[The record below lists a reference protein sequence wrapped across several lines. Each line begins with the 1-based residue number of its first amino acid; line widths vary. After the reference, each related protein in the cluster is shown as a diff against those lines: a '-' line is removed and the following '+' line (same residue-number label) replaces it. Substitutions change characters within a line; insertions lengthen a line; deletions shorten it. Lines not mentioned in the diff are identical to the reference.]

1 MATAAPNSSSSTAAV
16 GEDVCAVCGRTVDG
30 AAFCHIYQEGRRIT
44 LCSPACAEVLLHRS
58 ESSSKGNAFAD
69 ADSSWR

>member
-1 MATAAPNSSSSTAAV
+1 MAAAAPTSSSTAAV
-16 GEDVCAVCGRTVDG
+16 GEDVCAVCGRAVDG
-30 AAFCHIYQEGRRIT
+30 SAFCHIYQDGRRIT

-58 ESSSKGNAFAD
+58 ESSPNGNAFAD